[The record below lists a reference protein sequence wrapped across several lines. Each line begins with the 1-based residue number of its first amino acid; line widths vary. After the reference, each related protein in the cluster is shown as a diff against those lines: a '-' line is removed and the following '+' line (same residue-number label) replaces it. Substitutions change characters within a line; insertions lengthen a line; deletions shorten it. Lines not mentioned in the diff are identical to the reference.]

1 MSEKQIRLI
10 ELLNGYAEK
19 TLTQS
24 GENELFELLD
34 TTDEAE
40 VEPLLTEILETSE
53 PIADPARRARLLDQ
67 VFKGAPVR
75 QLPKRSTGGLRKW
88 MVAASIILVAG
99 VAVLL
104 YVNRNSNKGGSK
116 QEIANH
122 DVKAPATNR
131 AMITLADGRMVFLD
145 SVSNGTLATEG
156 SINLVKLAD
165 GKISYQGAG
174 TGAGQYNT
182 LYNPRGSKVVSLIL
196 SDGTKV
202 WLNSESKLTYPVS
215 FSGGERKVEITGEA
229 YFSVTH
235 NAQQPFRVTA
245 NGITVED
252 IGTEFNVN
260 AYTDEDGIKATLVEG
275 SALVSQQGKSV
286 VLAPSQQAIAK
297 EDQPITMVND
307 VNVDEVVAWKN
318 EKFVFNSADIREVMR
333 QLARWYDVDVE
344 YKDDVSNHFTGI
356 ISRNVNASEV
366 FAMLE
371 RTGTVYFEIEGN
383 KMIVKKAKPAN

>member
-19 TLTQS
+19 TLTKS
-24 GENELFELLD
+24 VENELFELLD

-40 VEPLLTEILETSE
+40 VEPLLMEILETSE
-53 PIADPARRARLLDQ
+53 PIADPVRRARLLDQ
-67 VFKGAPVR
+67 VFKAAPVR
-75 QLPKRSTGGLRKW
+75 QLPKKDAGGFRKW
-88 MVAASIILVAG
+88 MIAASIILVAG
-99 VAVLL
+99 VAALL
-104 YVNRNSNKGGSK
+104 YVNRQKGGSK
-116 QEIANH
+116 QEIASH

-215 FSGGERKVEITGEA
+215 FSGAERQVEISGEA

-235 NAQQPFRVTA
+235 NAQQPFRVNA
-245 NGITVED
+245 GGITVED

-260 AYTDEDGIKATLVEG
+260 AYTDEDGVKATLVEG
-275 SALVSQQGKSV
+275 SARVTQEGKSV
-286 VLAPSQQAIAK
+286 VLAPSQQAVAK
-297 EDQPITMVND
+297 DNQPITMVND

-318 EKFVFNSADIREVMR
+318 EKFVFNSADIKEVMR

-344 YKDDVSNHFTGI
+344 YKDDISNHFTGI

-366 FAMLE
+366 FTMLE
-371 RTGTVYFEIEGN
+371 RTGAVYFEIEGN